1 MAGSSSTPQFSANLI
16 GIALIVAATLVM
28 ILQHSLVKALA
39 AEMSILEIVFFRTA
53 TAVLFFLPWM
63 LRSGLAIFRTER
75 IGLHILR
82 ATFQTFSAFGF
93 FLGLAIVPLATVT
106 ALHFTTPIFVVL
118 IGIFILGERVSVRRW
133 SAILAG
139 FVGTMLILRPGFSTV
154 GYGELLVLGS
164 AVAWACA
171 IIVIKVLSRTDTS
184 VTITAYMYVLMTP
197 ATLIAA
203 SFDWTWPTL
212 EQYGW
217 LVAIGLTGA
226 LGHVLMAEA
235 LKRGDTH
242 VVTPFD
248 FFRLIWATLI
258 GILLFGESVDNL
270 VWIGGTIVIASVS
283 YIAWR
288 ERQIAISQSSTS
300 ET

>member
-1 MAGSSSTPQFSANLI
+1 M
-16 GIALIVAATLVM
+16 
-28 ILQHSLVKALA
+28 
-39 AEMSILEIVFFRTA
+39 
-53 TAVLFFLPWM
+53 
-63 LRSGLAIFRTER
+63 
-75 IGLHILR
+75 
-82 ATFQTFSAFGF
+82 
-93 FLGLAIVPLATVT
+93 
-106 ALHFTTPIFVVL
+106 L
-118 IGIFILGERVSVRRW
+118 IGIFLLGERVSVRRW

-139 FVGTMLILRPGFSTV
+139 FVGTLVILRPGVATV
-154 GYGELLVLGS
+154 SYGELLVLGS

-171 IIVIKVLSRTDTS
+171 IIVIKILSRTDTS

-226 LGHVLMAEA
+226 LGHVLTAEA
-235 LKRGDTH
+235 LSRGDTH

-258 GILLFGESVDNL
+258 GILLFGESIDSL
-270 VWIGGTIVIASVS
+270 VWVGSAIVIASVS

-288 ERQIAISQSSTS
+288 ERQIANSQTSTS

>member
-1 MAGSSSTPQFSANLI
+1 MAGSSSTPQFSGNLI

-28 ILQHSLVKALA
+28 ILQHSLVKVLA

-106 ALHFTTPIFVVL
+106 ALHFTTPIFAVL
-118 IGIFILGERVSVRRW
+118 IGIFILGERVSVRHW

-139 FVGTMLILRPGFSTV
+139 FVGTMLILRPGVSTV

-226 LGHVLMAEA
+226 LGHVLTAEA

-288 ERQIAISQSSTS
+288 EREIAISQSSTS

>member
-39 AEMSILEIVFFRTA
+39 AEMSIPEIVFFRTA

-63 LRSGLAIFRTER
+63 LRSGLAIFGTER

>member
-1 MAGSSSTPQFSANLI
+1 MAGSSSTPRFSGNLI
-16 GIALIVAATLVM
+16 GIALIIAATLVM

-53 TAVLFFLPWM
+53 IAVLFFLPWM

-75 IGLHILR
+75 IGLHVLR

-106 ALHFTTPIFVVL
+106 ALHFTTPIFAVL
-118 IGIFILGERVSVRRW
+118 IGIFLLGERVSVRRW

-139 FVGTMLILRPGFSTV
+139 FVGTLLILRPGVATV
-154 GYGELLVLGS
+154 AYGELLVLGS

-226 LGHVLMAEA
+226 LGHVLTAEA
-235 LKRGDTH
+235 LSRGDTH

-258 GILLFGESVDNL
+258 GILLFGESVDSL
-270 VWIGGTIVIASVS
+270 VWVGGAIVIASVS

-288 ERQIAISQSSTS
+288 ERQIANSQTSTS

>member
-106 ALHFTTPIFVVL
+106 ALHFMTPIFAVL

-139 FVGTMLILRPGFSTV
+139 FVGTMLILRPGVSTV

-226 LGHVLMAEA
+226 LGHVLTAEA

-258 GILLFGESVDNL
+258 GILLFGESVDNF

>member
-288 ERQIAISQSSTS
+288 ERQIAISRSSTS

>member
-1 MAGSSSTPQFSANLI
+1 
-16 GIALIVAATLVM
+16 M

-106 ALHFTTPIFVVL
+106 ALHFTTPIFAVL
-118 IGIFILGERVSVRRW
+118 IGILILGERVSVRRW

-139 FVGTMLILRPGFSTV
+139 FVGTMLILRPGVSTV

-226 LGHVLMAEA
+226 LGHVLTAEA

-242 VVTPFD
+242 VITPFD

>member
-1 MAGSSSTPQFSANLI
+1 MAGSSSTPQFSGNLI

-28 ILQHSLVKALA
+28 ILQHSLVKVLA

-93 FLGLAIVPLATVT
+93 LLGLAIVPLATVT
-106 ALHFTTPIFVVL
+106 ALHFTTPIFAVL
-118 IGIFILGERVSVRRW
+118 IGIFILGERVSVRHW

-139 FVGTMLILRPGFSTV
+139 FVGTMLILRPGVSTV

-226 LGHVLMAEA
+226 LGHVLTAEA

-270 VWIGGTIVIASVS
+270 VWIGGAIVIASVS

-288 ERQIAISQSSTS
+288 EREIAISQSSTS

>member
-75 IGLHILR
+75 MGLHILR

-106 ALHFTTPIFVVL
+106 ALHFTTPVFAVL
-118 IGIFILGERVSVRRW
+118 IGILILGERVSVRRW

-139 FVGTMLILRPGFSTV
+139 FVGTMLILRPGVSTV

-217 LVAIGLTGA
+217 VVAIGLTGA
-226 LGHVLMAEA
+226 LGHVLTAEA

-242 VVTPFD
+242 VITPFD

-258 GILLFGESVDNL
+258 GILLFRESVDNL

-288 ERQIAISQSSTS
+288 ERQIAISRSSTS

>member
-1 MAGSSSTPQFSANLI
+1 MAGSSSTPRFSGNLI
-16 GIALIVAATLVM
+16 GIALIIAATLVM

-75 IGLHILR
+75 IGLHVLR

-106 ALHFTTPIFVVL
+106 ALHFTTPIFAVL

-139 FVGTMLILRPGFSTV
+139 FVGTMLILRPGVATV

-226 LGHVLMAEA
+226 LGHVLTAEA
-235 LKRGDTH
+235 LSRGDTH

-270 VWIGGTIVIASVS
+270 VWIGGAVVIASVS

-288 ERQIAISQSSTS
+288 ERQIANSQTSAS

>member
-1 MAGSSSTPQFSANLI
+1 MAGSSSTPRFSGNLI
-16 GIALIVAATLVM
+16 GIALIVVATLVM

-39 AEMSILEIVFFRTA
+39 AEMSIVEIVFFRTA

-106 ALHFTTPIFVVL
+106 ALHFTTPIFAVL

-139 FVGTMLILRPGFSTV
+139 FVGTMLILRPGVSTV

-184 VTITAYMYVLMTP
+184 VTITAYMYVLMIP

-226 LGHVLMAEA
+226 LGHVLTAEA

>member
-1 MAGSSSTPQFSANLI
+1 MAGSSSTLQFSANLI

-106 ALHFTTPIFVVL
+106 ALHFMTPIFAVL

-139 FVGTMLILRPGFSTV
+139 FVGTMLILRPGVSTV

-226 LGHVLMAEA
+226 LGHVLTAEA

-258 GILLFGESVDNL
+258 GILLFGEAVDNL